1 MNIEIGEAYRKPNGN
16 IVKITLN
23 EFREVFYIHIREY
36 SLDGDTGYWFPT
48 KSGYA
53 ILADEVSSIIPLLTE
68 AESIISKKYK
78 RDNQLS
84 FDFEESKKHECKSL
98 E

>member
-1 MNIEIGEAYRKPNGN
+1 MNIDIGEAYRKPNGN
-16 IVKITLN
+16 IVKVTLN
-23 EFREVFYIHIREY
+23 EFREIFYIHIREY

-53 ILADEVSSIIPLLTE
+53 LLADEVSSIIPLLEE
-68 AESIISKKYK
+68 AETIISKKYK

-84 FDFEESKKHECKSL
+84 VDFGESEET
-98 E
+98 

>member
-1 MNIEIGEAYRKPNGN
+1 MDIDIGEAFAKPNGN

-23 EFREVFYIHIREY
+23 EFRSKQYVHIREY
-36 SLDGDTGYWFPT
+36 AMDGDTGMIYPT

-53 ILADEVSSIIPLLTE
+53 IPADEVNSIIPLLEEVAKIVNKPYVST
-68 AESIISKKYK
+68 K
-78 RDNQLS
+78 QLEI
-84 FDFEESKKHECKSL
+84 DFGGINERKSV

>member
-53 ILADEVSSIIPLLTE
+53 LLADEVSSIIPLLEE
-68 AESIISKKYK
+68 AETIISKKYK

-84 FDFEESKKHECKSL
+84 FDFGESEET
-98 E
+98 

>member
-16 IVKITLN
+16 IVKVTLN
-23 EFREVFYIHIREY
+23 EFREIFYIHIREY

-53 ILADEVSSIIPLLTE
+53 LLADEVSSIIPLLEE
-68 AESIISKKYK
+68 AETLVSQKYK
-78 RDNQLS
+78 RSDQLS
-84 FDFEESKKHECKSL
+84 FNFKESE
-98 E
+98 

>member
-1 MNIEIGEAYRKPNGN
+1 MDIEIGEAYRKPNGN
-16 IVKITLN
+16 IVKVTLN
-23 EFREVFYIHIREY
+23 EFREVFYLHIREY
-36 SLDGDTGYWFPT
+36 ALDGDTGYWFPT

-53 ILADEVSSIIPLLTE
+53 LLADEVSSVIPLLME

-84 FDFEESKKHECKSL
+84 FDFGESKET
-98 E
+98 

>member
-1 MNIEIGEAYRKPNGN
+1 MNIDIGEAYRKPNGN
-16 IVKITLN
+16 IVKVTLN
-23 EFREVFYIHIREY
+23 EFREISYIHIREY

-53 ILADEVSSIIPLLTE
+53 LLADEVSSIIPLLEE
-68 AESIISKKYK
+68 AETIISKKYK

-84 FDFEESKKHECKSL
+84 FDFGESKET
-98 E
+98 

>member
-1 MNIEIGEAYRKPNGN
+1 MNIDIGEAYRKPNGN

-23 EFREVFYIHIREY
+23 EFREVFYVHIREY

-53 ILADEVSSIIPLLTE
+53 ILADEVSSIIPLLEE

-78 RDNQLS
+78 
-84 FDFEESKKHECKSL
+84 
-98 E
+98 

>member
-1 MNIEIGEAYRKPNGN
+1 MNIDIGEAYRKPNGN
-16 IVKITLN
+16 IVKVTLN
-23 EFREVFYIHIREY
+23 EFRDVFYVHIREY

-53 ILADEVSSIIPLLTE
+53 LLADEVSSIIPLLEE

-78 RDNQLS
+78 RTNQLS
-84 FDFEESKKHECKSL
+84 FNFEESE
-98 E
+98 

>member
-1 MNIEIGEAYRKPNGN
+1 MNIEIGEAYCKPNGN
-16 IVKITLN
+16 IVKVTLN
-23 EFREVFYIHIREY
+23 EFRDVFYIHIREY

-68 AESIISKKYK
+68 AETIISKKYK
-78 RDNQLS
+78 RNNQLS
-84 FDFEESKKHECKSL
+84 FDFEESKEI
-98 E
+98 